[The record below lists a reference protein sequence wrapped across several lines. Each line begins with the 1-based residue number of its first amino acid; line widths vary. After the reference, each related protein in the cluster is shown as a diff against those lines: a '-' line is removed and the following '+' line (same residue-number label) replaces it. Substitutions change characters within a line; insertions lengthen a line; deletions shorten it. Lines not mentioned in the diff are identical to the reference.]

1 MGKSRPSQC
10 RNLEFSPERAFEGKR
25 LMNHTIR
32 IVEVTVARFCEN
44 VCYMEPDCVS
54 INLDKRANGSGG
66 YKCELN
72 NVTHEGHE
80 HHLTDHKDF
89 FYHAAESYCV
99 KNPCKN
105 NARCQSGFTDEGYR
119 CLCMAG
125 FSGPRSIELLMAR
138 NGNLTSDLR
147 EAISKINEVGR
158 LLAPLT
164 SNPFEEL
171 STSSHEVPHVNRPTV
186 NSEVSDPQSIAP
198 SGNVNHELQRL
209 FPTLKRLNEQASP
222 SSFRPAEHLTLRGGK
237 KRKRQTPKANANC
250 KKGKPVFRDIVLIP
264 NPKHNRVP
272 THSAQLQLER
282 KDTDECVTGLH
293 NCSPNAYCNNTNGSY
308 NCTCKPGFTGNGQEC
323 KRVTSCNEIYNNI
336 KGANMSI
343 VVTLF
348 VDSQPVPV
356 LCHMGDFG
364 CGNGG
369 WTPVMKI
376 DGRNITFHYNKR
388 YWSDYNEFN
397 PTGGQTGFDE
407 QETKL
412 PTYWNTSFSKICL
425 GMKIDQQLKFIVIDK
440 HADSLF
446 ALIADG
452 KYRSTSLGRDMWI
465 SLIGS
470 DASLQQ
476 NCNKEGFN
484 ADFSWRKGGAKAR
497 IGIVGNN
504 RNNCSA
510 YTSRIGFGTGGWP
523 YYSISCGNTASS
535 SRGNGKKGIKAM
547 GYILVH

>member
-1 MGKSRPSQC
+1 MGKSRPKCSIAGQC

-125 FSGPRSIELLMAR
+125 FSGPRC
-138 NGNLTSDLR
+138 
-147 EAISKINEVGR
+147 
-158 LLAPLT
+158 
-164 SNPFEEL
+164 
-171 STSSHEVPHVNRPTV
+171 
-186 NSEVSDPQSIAP
+186 SE
-198 SGNVNHELQRL
+198 
-209 FPTLKRLNEQASP
+209 
-222 SSFRPAEHLTLRGGK
+222 
-237 KRKRQTPKANANC
+237 
-250 KKGKPVFRDIVLIP
+250 
-264 NPKHNRVP
+264 
-272 THSAQLQLER
+272 
-282 KDTDECVTGLH
+282 DTDECVTGLH